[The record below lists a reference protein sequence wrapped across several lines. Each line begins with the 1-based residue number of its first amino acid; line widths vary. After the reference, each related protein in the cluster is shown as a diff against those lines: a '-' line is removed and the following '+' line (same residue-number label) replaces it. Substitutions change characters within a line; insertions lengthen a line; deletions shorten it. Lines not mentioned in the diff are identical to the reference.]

1 MGLAAG
7 PQWAQGTATCPH
19 LQIIV
24 MLTEKCREQQH
35 SKVEAE
41 QLRRLQNRM
50 EQSLLQLQQDKE
62 ALR

>member
-1 MGLAAG
+1 
-7 PQWAQGTATCPH
+7 
-19 LQIIV
+19 